1 MLCPPVSVNLLFALV
16 SSGVEK
22 YKNAGLDSGLFVF

>member
-1 MLCPPVSVNLLFALV
+1 MVCTPVPVNLLFALL